1 MSWANYK
8 DKVRKYFPFSKTELN
23 SFIMLVLV
31 FAFIWSF
38 TEWGTANF
46 EFTTGLKN
54 FVWSALIIAVI
65 VFVHHSAQ
73 RLYGIFFGY
82 RIEQKIWWAGL
93 LAGIL
98 GVILSNGKVIILA
111 ASAMQAHF
119 LPHHRLGE
127 WRYGPGLF
135 QIGLV
140 AFAGP
145 VASVVIAFIL
155 QLIAPSIFSGMF
167 EFSLLFALYCIIPI
181 PPLDGVHV
189 FAASRIYG
197 FVFIFAL
204 FTMLAFLLLYFIAQL
219 SIIWSLILAI
229 VIGFACWLVFDR
241 MVG

>member
-8 DKVRKYFPFSKTELN
+8 DKVRRYFPFSRTEWN
-23 SFIMLVLV
+23 NFIILVLV

-38 TEWGTANF
+38 TEWGAERF
-46 EFTTGLKN
+46 DFAQGLKN
-54 FVWSALIIAVI
+54 YVLTAIMVAII

-82 RIEQKIWWAGL
+82 RIEHKIWWAGL

-98 GVILSNGKVIILA
+98 GLLLTNGKVIILA

-119 LPHHRLGE
+119 LAVHRLGE
-127 WRYGPGLF
+127 HRYGPSIF
-135 QIGLV
+135 QIGLTAFSGPIAAV
-140 AFAGP
+140 A
-145 VASVVIAFIL
+145 IAFLL
-155 QLIAPSIFSGMF
+155 QLIAPTIFAGMF

-197 FVFIFAL
+197 FVFIFTL
-204 FTMLAFLLLYFIAQL
+204 FAILAFLLLYFIAQL
-219 SIIWSLILAI
+219 SIFWSIILAL
-229 VIGFACWLVFDR
+229 VIGFLCWIAFDYLVD
-241 MVG
+241 